1 MFGDKKVL
9 ADLREESGLN
19 YFDKDQVEKAINI
32 ANKSVVVAKQIIN
45 QASLTIK
52 SERKNTKIF
61 TSMGLDE
68 SLYRRRMAL
77 SKIDEAKEV
86 KKENV
91 KVLRKERKRLKTLKR
106 QSKKLND

>member
-1 MFGDKKVL
+1 M
-9 ADLREESGLN
+9 
-19 YFDKDQVEKAINI
+19 
-32 ANKSVVVAKQIIN
+32 
-45 QASLTIK
+45 T
-52 SERKNTKIF
+52 
-61 TSMGLDE
+61 
-68 SLYRRRMAL
+68 L